1 MTLINP
7 KTKEPLSY
15 VDMLE
20 ERIVNLQR
28 ICFSAMA
35 ARQFAAAVAADKQ
48 LAGAMIALRRETR
61 RMQREGI

>member
-20 ERIVNLQR
+20 ERIITLQR
-28 ICFSAMA
+28 ICHGAMI
-35 ARQFAAAVAADKQ
+35 ARQFAAATAADKQ
-48 LAGAMIALRRETR
+48 LAGALIAL
-61 RMQREGI
+61 QRENRRSQRECV

>member
-15 VDMLE
+15 AEMLE
-20 ERIVNLQR
+20 ERIINLQR
-28 ICFSAMA
+28 IRHGAMA
-35 ARQFAAAVAADKQ
+35 SRQFAAAVAADKQ